1 MDLSPS
7 ASEASK
13 LLEAALEQMDGII
26 QGAKFEIPAKAANNP
41 VSEALRNLHT
51 CLLREDASASTL
63 ASVEPESIEFVF
75 NWLRN
80 NLMFDPVQSQDADL
94 LEQVDRQVVR
104 IRELE
109 QLIHAKSE
117 MLRQM
122 ESALERERNS
132 NEPMIRLQADLAQL
146 KTKNQMLEKENNE
159 LRRLCGGD
167 RTPKY
172 LPIAAPSP
180 RNSDSDQSPA
190 TEEAGI
196 PLAAKSSSASKS
208 PNKSFRKIFGK
219 VKRSNSGGQLTGQEI
234 TPPPPDKYGDLK
246 ICLDQKGSIDYRI
259 EEITPKSQPFRRGG
273 FRATAGGRLGWSTKP
288 EAGGSQVLS
297 KKPFEDWSLDVIGV
311 WMDSLGLGMYNT
323 DLKKHILVGSHLLKM
338 TSNDLEAKLNMKS
351 AMHRKKLSLA
361 LKAKNKAK
369 ISPPLPPDED
379 SSSEC
384 NSAFDETASIASS
397 TASRK
402 RKHKN
407 PTGFPSPKKKKS
419 KQKPIDLPVKK
430 HSPQSKKQ
438 SSPQSSPVTSLKGT
452 KARKGSNMRRTHP
465 IVPLY

>member
-1 MDLSPS
+1 MSEKIIRQIAEAGRGSACVKTNFDEFSRALSS
-7 ASEASK
+7 LCQSK
-13 LLEAALEQMDGII
+13 LL
-26 QGAKFEIPAKAANNP
+26 
-41 VSEALRNLHT
+41 R
-51 CLLREDASASTL
+51 LLQL
-63 ASVEPESIEFVF
+63 LPF
-75 NWLRN
+75 L
-80 NLMFDPVQSQDADL
+80 VQSQDADL

-234 TPPPPDKYGDLK
+234 SPPPPDKYGDLK
-246 ICLDQKGSIDYRI
+246 ICLDQKGSIGI
-259 EEITPKSQPFRRGG
+259 IQP
-273 FRATAGGRLGWSTKP
+273 
-288 EAGGSQVLS
+288 
-297 KKPFEDWSLDVIGV
+297 
-311 WMDSLGLGMYNT
+311 
-323 DLKKHILVGSHLLKM
+323 
-338 TSNDLEAKLNMKS
+338 
-351 AMHRKKLSLA
+351 
-361 LKAKNKAK
+361 
-369 ISPPLPPDED
+369 
-379 SSSEC
+379 
-384 NSAFDETASIASS
+384 
-397 TASRK
+397 
-402 RKHKN
+402 
-407 PTGFPSPKKKKS
+407 
-419 KQKPIDLPVKK
+419 
-430 HSPQSKKQ
+430 
-438 SSPQSSPVTSLKGT
+438 
-452 KARKGSNMRRTHP
+452 
-465 IVPLY
+465 